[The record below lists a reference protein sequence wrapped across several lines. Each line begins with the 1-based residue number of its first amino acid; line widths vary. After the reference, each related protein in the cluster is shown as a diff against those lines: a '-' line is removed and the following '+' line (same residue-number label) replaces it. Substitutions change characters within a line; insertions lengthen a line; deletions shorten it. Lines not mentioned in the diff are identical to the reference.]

1 MKSVEESLKFV
12 EKFLPVSKRQVV
24 KQVKDVEIKVPLVL
38 KIISH
43 KFTHKTEV
51 KGVRIIK
58 NQQELE
64 KNFNELIKIKGTQAV
79 LVQEFVEGTELIIGI
94 KKDPSFGHAL
104 MFGVGGVMVE
114 LLKDVSFR
122 ICPITDKDAESMIN
136 DLKAKDLLTGFRGSK
151 PVNLRAVKR
160 ALIAVSQIP
169 QKHKNIKELDINPL
183 IVNEK
188 HALVVDAR
196 LELD

>member
-12 EKFLPVSKRQVV
+12 EKFLMIPKRQVV
-24 KQVKDVEIKVPLVL
+24 KHVKDINIKCPLVL

-43 KFTHKTEV
+43 KFSHKTEV

-58 NQQELE
+58 NQEELE
-64 KNFNELIKIKGTQAV
+64 KNFNELMKIKGTQAI
-79 LVQEFVEGTELIIGI
+79 LVQEFVEGTELTIGL
-94 KKDPSFGHAL
+94 KKDPAFGHAL

-122 ICPITDKDAESMIN
+122 ICPITEKDAESMID
-136 DLKAKDLLTGFRGSK
+136 DLKAKELLTGFRGSK
-151 PVNLRAVKR
+151 PVNLNAVKR
-160 ALIAVSQIP
+160 ALVNTSLIP
-169 QKHKNIKELDINPL
+169 KKHPNIKELDINPL

-188 HALVVDAR
+188 HAIVVDAR